1 LLVSLGQFFYNTFED
16 GLIFSI
22 PELVLEEMNV
32 IPRIIHSGVHVFE
45 LDLHGC
51 ELAIHFTQSYLKI
64 FVSLLSLLV
73 EFFTLSLNCLICILL
88 QSLQSLIGSLN
99 DKFFSSSNVFWVIL
113 VGISHL
119 FLKSGLLSSSFIS

>member
-1 LLVSLGQFFYNTFED
+1 MLVSLGQFIYNTFED
-16 GLIFSI
+16 GLIFSF

-32 IPRIIHSGVHVFE
+32 FPSFIHSAVHVFE

-51 ELAIHFTQSYLKI
+51 ELAIHFSQSFFKI
-64 FVSLLSLLV
+64 LVSLLSLCV
-73 EFFTLSLNCLICILL
+73 EFFTLSLDCLICFLL

-99 DKFFSSSNVFWVIL
+99 DKFFSSSNICWVIL
-113 VGISHL
+113 VGISQL